1 VAGEARKQAE
11 IDYPRAVGEEGRAWI
26 RTKPF
31 GNTPRESARLLIDFG
46 YVLQLLELRAGMSV
60 CELGCGSG
68 WMTRFAARHGVQAE
82 GYDIS
87 PEMIAIAREL
97 AEQEG
102 LDVRFESADMEELD
116 LGRRFDA
123 CLLYDALHHTPRAD
137 LVFAT
142 ARRALKS
149 GGQLLL
155 AEPNW
160 KHRFQGREAAGEYGT
175 TELGYT
181 PRRLKRLLRQE
192 GFTDIRRFHNTR
204 KRLFSNSPRDVAAH
218 VAEPLVYRLLGPFWT
233 QIWLRARAT

>member
-1 VAGEARKQAE
+1 MLPVEHALPNPSRHHPWRTIAVVAAGIATLELLGLIVAATALLAKPVAHRAREAALHTGSPPPKAAQLRPPL
-11 IDYPRAVGEEGRAWI
+11 PRGSVSVTVLNGNGIAGAAASMASRVRARGYVIGDVG
-26 RTKPF
+26 
-31 GNTPRESARLLIDFG
+31 N
-46 YVLQLLELRAGMSV
+46 VLQLLDLRAGMSL

-87 PEMIAIAREL
+87 HEMIAIAREL

-123 CLLYDALHHTPRAD
+123 CLLYDARHHTPRAD

-142 ARRALKS
+142 ARRALKP

-155 AEPNW
+155 A
-160 KHRFQGREAAGEYGT
+160 
-175 TELGYT
+175 
-181 PRRLKRLLRQE
+181 
-192 GFTDIRRFHNTR
+192 
-204 KRLFSNSPRDVAAH
+204 
-218 VAEPLVYRLLGPFWT
+218 
-233 QIWLRARAT
+233 